1 MHHELQ
7 QRTLLNTRRLGVG
20 VLHNVLQGDVL
31 DIRTAK

>member
-7 QRTLLNTRRLGVG
+7 QRTLNTRRLGVG